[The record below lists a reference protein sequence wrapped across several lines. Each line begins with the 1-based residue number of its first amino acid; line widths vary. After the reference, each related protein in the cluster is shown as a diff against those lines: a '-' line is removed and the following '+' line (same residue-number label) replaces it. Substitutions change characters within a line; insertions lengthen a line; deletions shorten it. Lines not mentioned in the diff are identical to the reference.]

1 MSDSIVYVDGLVF
14 SNPSTHEYVNVY
26 TVGVHW
32 AVTVLSSVDHV
43 LIITTLSPNNVH
55 PWKSYH
61 VLVATAPEVGNTA
74 ELSVVYVFGVNA
86 EALSTLL

>member
-1 MSDSIVYVDGLVF
+1 
-14 SNPSTHEYVNVY
+14 
-26 TVGVHW
+26 
-32 AVTVLSSVDHV
+32 

-61 VLVATAPEVGNTA
+61 VLAATAPEVGNTA